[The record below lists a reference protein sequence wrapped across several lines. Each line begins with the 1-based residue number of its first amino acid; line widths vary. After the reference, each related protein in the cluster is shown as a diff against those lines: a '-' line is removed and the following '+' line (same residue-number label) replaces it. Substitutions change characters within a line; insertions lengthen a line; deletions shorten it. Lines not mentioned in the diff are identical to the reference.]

1 MFESCW
7 FAAADF
13 LFPSSFLVFYLGELD
28 HLRMSYKNQ
37 RAKFVEGCDKAA
49 WIPNREA
56 QVCMVRSCNRKFT
69 KTVRKHHCRVCG
81 WVVCKKCSKQRF
93 DKAGLALAKVC
104 PICFDFLT
112 EVADGN
118 VKQATQQFASIL
130 GQAPP

>member
-1 MFESCW
+1 
-7 FAAADF
+7 
-13 LFPSSFLVFYLGELD
+13 
-28 HLRMSYKNQ
+28 MSYKNQ